1 MRCLNDETI
10 TQYIDNGFQVRKAKK
25 IERHLSHCQ
34 TCRGREKQTRAEIDF
49 VNRKM
54 ESLDPGHIPELVFI
68 PPQETAPLPF
78 MFKPAAAAAAVIL
91 VLTSVFI
98 LFLLFSTPGKNEE
111 KQVGESTIIHSIR
124 IGDQPVESYIIEEK
138 ETNTTLVWVEKK

>member
-10 TQYIDNGFQVRKAKK
+10 TQYIDNGFQERKAKK

-34 TCRGREKQTRAEIDF
+34 TCRGKEKQIRVEIDL

-54 ESLDPGHIPELVFI
+54 EILDPEHIPDLVFI
-68 PPQETAPLPF
+68 PPEETIPLTF
-78 MFKPAAAAAAVIL
+78 MFKPAAVTAAVIL

-98 LFLLFSTPGKNEE
+98 LFLLFSSPGENED
-111 KQVGESTIIHSIR
+111 KQLDEFTIIRSIR
-124 IGDQPVESYIIEEK
+124 IGGLPVESYIIEEK
-138 ETNTTLVWVEKK
+138 ETNTTLVWVERK